1 MKLYHGS
8 NIIVEKPKI
17 LQSDRRLD
25 FGTGFYLTSSYEQ
38 AERWA
43 FLTVKRRGV
52 GNQIITSYDF
62 DKGILSSLK
71 VIQFEGASAEWLK
84 FVANNRNVE
93 NFVDDSDIVIG
104 PVANDRTM
112 PVIKLYF
119 SGIYDE
125 DETIKRLLPQKLKDQ
140 YAFKSERAL
149 KALVL
154 SEVIER

>member
-8 NIIVEKPKI
+8 NVVVEKPKI
-17 LQSDRRLD
+17 ILPDRRLD

-43 FLTVKRRGV
+43 LLTVKRRGE
-52 GNQIITSYDF
+52 GKQIITSYDF
-62 DKGILSSLK
+62 NKEKLDDLK
-71 VIQFEGASAEWLK
+71 VTCFEGAIVEWLK
-84 FVANNRNVE
+84 FVAGNRNVE
-93 NFVDDSDIVIG
+93 NFRDDSDIVIG

-112 PVIKLYF
+112 PVLKMYF

-125 DETIKRLLPQKLKDQ
+125 IETIKRLLPQKLRDQ
-140 YAFKSERAL
+140 YAFKTEKALTAL
-149 KALVL
+149 KL

>member
-8 NIIVEKPKI
+8 NIAVEKPKI
-17 LQSDRRLD
+17 LRPDRRLD

-43 FLTVKRRGV
+43 LLTVKRRGEGKPV
-52 GNQIITSYDF
+52 ITSYDF
-62 DKGILSSLK
+62 DENMIASLK
-71 VIQFEGASAEWLK
+71 VIRFEGATREWLK
-84 FVANNRNVE
+84 FVANNRNIE
-93 NFVDDSDIVIG
+93 DFTDDSDIVIG

-149 KALVL
+149 NSLTL
-154 SEVIER
+154 SEVMG

>member
-8 NIIVEKPKI
+8 NTVVEKPKI

-43 FLTVKRRGV
+43 FLTAKRRGE
-52 GNQIITSYDF
+52 GKPIITSYDF
-62 DKGILSSLK
+62 DEEEILSLK
-71 VIQFEGASAEWLK
+71 VIRFEGASAEWLK
-84 FVANNRNVE
+84 FVVSNRNVKD
-93 NFVDDSDIVIG
+93 FVDDSDVVIG

-125 DETIKRLLPQKLKDQ
+125 AETIKRLLPQKLKDQ
-140 YAFKSERAL
+140 YAFKSEKAL

-154 SEVIER
+154 SEVIE